1 MGDDA
6 SESWASEGSPLAFLT
21 EKLRILDCIESSWGT
36 TLADCQTFAIFPDVI
51 QVLKDINI
59 LFCFLE

>member
-6 SESWASEGSPLAFLT
+6 SESWASEGSPLAFLM

-36 TLADCQTFAIFPDVI
+36 TLADYQTFAIFPDVI
-51 QVLKDINI
+51 
-59 LFCFLE
+59 